1 MTPTTDDVLPR
12 TGGAVRAAVW
22 MLHLAL
28 PLLGLWLLVARP
40 DLDVH
45 WEHQPSHF
53 WLVLAVAGVNVVLG
67 WRIQSAARDHGDAR
81 LVLVAA
87 SFIAAAGFLFLHA
100 LATPG
105 VLVSGPNTGFTIATP
120 IGLGVAAIFA
130 AASSLDLSA
139 ARAAAVVRNQSRIRA
154 GLVAVMVVW
163 GVASLLSIPPLD
175 APPDQAALSSPLRVL
190 AVVSVMLYGVAA
202 VRMFLVHRRRPA
214 VMLIGLLTANA
225 LLAEAMV
232 AVVFATNWALS
243 WWLWH
248 LLMAAAFGYVAY
260 SAYIQFRREGSSRGL
275 FDSVA
280 TEATVVRVRGELG
293 HALEVLTST
302 LERTDLTDDHLELIT
317 AGLATKFNL
326 TEGQGRVLSRAARA
340 LVVER
345 DQARR
350 LGALAAV
357 GTEAG
362 IEQGE
367 DELLARVVEIVGDAF
382 GRDLMRIGVIR
393 DGAMTYPE
401 RLATGAW
408 AGTGGQV
415 SHPVTVM
422 GTVVGSVEFLRPGG
436 RFDDS
441 DHAVYETLAAEVSI
455 ALENSR
461 LYAQLDTLF
470 RQYMSPDVAA
480 TLIAD
485 PTQAALGGAV
495 VEVTALFADLR
506 GFTTFSE
513 RSRPEEVVEMLNRC
527 FGAAVPH
534 VLDHGGTVIQFQGD
548 AMLATFNAPARQ
560 AGHAREAAEAALEMQ
575 EAIAELI
582 ADHPDWPRFRI
593 GINTGEALVGNIGSD
608 RIRSY
613 NVMGDAIN
621 VAARLEAIAE
631 PGTVVI
637 GQTTH
642 DALGPGAVV
651 DPLGPLDLKGKE
663 HPVTA
668 YRLVSLDR

>member
-1 MTPTTDDVLPR
+1 
-12 TGGAVRAAVW
+12 VRAAVW
-22 MLHLAL
+22 VLHLAL
-28 PLLGLWLLVARP
+28 PMLGLWLLLSRP
-40 DLDVH
+40 ELDAQ

-67 WRIQSAARDHGDAR
+67 WRIQSAARDHADAR

-105 VLVSGPNTGFTIATP
+105 VLVSGPNTGFTVATP
-120 IGLGVAAIFA
+120 IGLGIASVFA
-130 AASSLDLSA
+130 ALSSLEFSP
-139 ARAAAVVRNQSRIRA
+139 ARAAAIVANQRLLRA
-154 GLVAVMVVW
+154 GLFAVMGLWAAV
-163 GVASLLSIPPLD
+163 SLLEISPLD
-175 APPDQAALSSPLRVL
+175 APPDQAALSTPLRSL
-190 AVVSVMLYGVAA
+190 AVVSVLLYGVAA
-202 VRMFLVHRRRPA
+202 VRYFLIHRRRPA
-214 VMLIGLLTANA
+214 VMLIGMLTANA

-232 AVVFATNWALS
+232 AVVFSPSWRIS

-248 LLMAAAFGYVAY
+248 LLMTAAFGYVAY
-260 SAYIQFRREGSSRGL
+260 SAWVQFRREGSSSGL

-280 TEATVVRVRGELG
+280 TESTVVRLRTELG
-293 HALEVLTST
+293 SALEVLTSA
-302 LERTDLTDDHLELIT
+302 LERSADADLTDDDLDLIT
-317 AGLATKFNL
+317 AGLASRFDL
-326 TEGQGRVLSRAARA
+326 SEGQTRVLARAARA
-340 LVVER
+340 LAAER

-362 IEQGE
+362 VEQTE
-367 DELLARVVEIVGDAF
+367 DELLGRVVDIVGGAF
-382 GRDLMRIGVIR
+382 GRDRMRIGLLR
-393 DGAMTYPE
+393 DGSMEYPN

-408 AGTGGQV
+408 GESGEQATHALV
-415 SHPVTVM
+415 VM
-422 GTVVGSVEFLRPGG
+422 GTPVGSIEFLRPGG
-436 RFDDS
+436 RLSDS
-441 DHAVYETLAAEVSI
+441 DHAVFQTLATELSI

-485 PTQAALGGAV
+485 PSQAALGGAV

-513 RSRPEEVVEMLNRC
+513 RSRPEEVVEMLNRY

-534 VLDHGGTVIQFQGD
+534 VLDNGGTVIQFQGD
-548 AMLATFNAPARQ
+548 AMLATFNAPTRQPDHARQ
-560 AGHAREAAEAALEMQ
+560 AARAALAMQ
-575 EAIAELI
+575 QSIEALAT
-582 ADHPDWPRFRI
+582 ARPDWPRFRI
-593 GINTGEALVGNIGSD
+593 GINTGPALVGNIGSD
-608 RIRSY
+608 RIRSF

-621 VAARLEAIAE
+621 VAARLEGIAE

-637 GQTTH
+637 GQPTY
-642 DALGPGAVV
+642 DALGPDAVV
-651 DPLGPLDLKGKE
+651 EPMGDLDLKGKDL
-663 HPVTA
+663 PVTA
-668 YRLVSLDR
+668 YRLVSVEGHGLLTE